1 MVGDSAAGR
10 RCLWNNFVTS
20 SRSPEVANSY
30 LKGLEESGQLLE
42 ESGQLLKEAHSTL
55 YN

>member
-10 RCLWNNFVTS
+10 RWLWNNFVTS

-30 LKGLEESGQLLE
+30 PTGLEK
-42 ESGQLLKEAHSTL
+42 SGQLLKDAHSTL
-55 YN
+55 TIQPKGK